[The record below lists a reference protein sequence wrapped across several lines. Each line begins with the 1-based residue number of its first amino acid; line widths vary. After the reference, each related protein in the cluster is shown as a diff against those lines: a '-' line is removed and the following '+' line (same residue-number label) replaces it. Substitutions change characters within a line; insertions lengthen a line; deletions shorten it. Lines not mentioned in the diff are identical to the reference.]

1 MRRLWYCV
9 AHPLTG
15 RYNER
20 SNLAISDNNPERR
33 NLVVLSISII
43 LYFLAGGGITDEN
56 IRLQVVNV
64 TFSKPEVLVKFVWL
78 LLFWFIY
85 RYWLNHKGSWKE
97 GFYREAQCQLI
108 NKYCYPYLVKKFEL
122 SEDYSKSWFPDRH
135 WVRFE
140 ADHHGSGFYFSHTR
154 KADVGENGQQKH
166 ESRKV
171 DCLKDK
177 ALVAVVTAVTFF
189 REPSLSMY
197 FMPYLFAFFAIVL
210 GVENS
215 L

>member
-1 MRRLWYCV
+1 MGGSV
-9 AHPLTG
+9 VHPLIG

-20 SNLAISDNNPERR
+20 SKLAISDNNPERR

-43 LYFLAGGGITDEN
+43 LYFLGGGSITDEN
-56 IRLQVVNV
+56 IRLQVINV

-97 GFYREAQCQLI
+97 GFYREAHCQLVD
-108 NKYCYPYLVKKFEL
+108 KYCYSYLVKKFEL
-122 SEDYSKSWFPDRH
+122 GDDYSKSWYADRH
-135 WVRFE
+135 WVSFR
-140 ADHHGSGFYFSHTR
+140 ADHHSSGFYFSHTR
-154 KADVGENGQQKH
+154 KADVGDNGPQKH
-166 ESRKV
+166 DSRKV
-171 DCLKDK
+171 DCLTDRV
-177 ALVAVVTAVTFF
+177 LVMVVTVVTFL

-197 FMPYLFAFFAIVL
+197 FMPYLFALLAIVL
-210 GVENS
+210 GVDSS

>member
-1 MRRLWYCV
+1 M
-9 AHPLTG
+9 
-15 RYNER
+15 
-20 SNLAISDNNPERR
+20 AISDNNPERR

-43 LYFLAGGGITDEN
+43 LYFLAGGSITDEN

-97 GFYREAQCQLI
+97 GFYSEAQCQLV
-108 NKYCYPYLVKKFEL
+108 NKHFYSYLVKKFDL
-122 SEDYSKSWFPDRH
+122 GDDYSKSWYPDKH
-135 WVRFE
+135 WVRLSTDPLTSSF
-140 ADHHGSGFYFSHTR
+140 SFSHTC
-154 KADVGENGQQKH
+154 KADVGASGQQKH

-171 DCLKDK
+171 DCFMDRV
-177 ALVAVVTAVTFF
+177 LVGAVTAVTFL

-197 FMPYLFAFFAIVL
+197 FMPYLFALIAIVL
-210 GVENS
+210 GVESS